1 MSACLYCLF
10 TLLQCVSCFASVVFK
25 RVYELCSAKHAG
37 LPSVLN
43 SSLGHVMLIITSDY
57 FIRFI
62 FFPVHCCPNILSLAL
77 QVNLLAHSSCSVKI
91 CFSDS
96 SLMTLNETSTHGIIA
111 ANVNGIPILK
121 KSEFLTVYPS
131 LRRIPIPV
139 IFADAPIGVQLPPR
153 VAPER
158 SPK

>member
-10 TLLQCVSCFASVVFK
+10 THLQCVSCFASVVFK

-96 SLMTLNETSTHGIIA
+96 SLMTLNETSTQSFSGNRQLCVPLCTIFPVLSLNTMLHFSTSPQCVCHNIC
-111 ANVNGIPILK
+111 
-121 KSEFLTVYPS
+121 LTA
-131 LRRIPIPV
+131 L
-139 IFADAPIGVQLPPR
+139 
-153 VAPER
+153 
-158 SPK
+158 